1 MTFRRLA
8 AALQLSAFSVLVPA
22 FALSALAFVLTAFAQ
37 ERTDYNLIHQIKQ
50 EAFEHS
56 QVMEHLGYLSDRYGP
71 RLTASPEFDEAAA
84 WVVERMKS
92 WGLANVHLESWGPFG
107 RGWSLKHYAV
117 EMVVPRYSLLDAMPL
132 AWSEPTGK
140 PVTGEPVMA
149 PFTATANN
157 LKKTDEDFEK
167 YKQEWHGK
175 LRGRIVLFNRPRT
188 TAGETGT
195 RVDLTRYTD
204 AELANLAKTPDPTPK
219 IDIRLEDVKIP
230 EDPQEAQRYVASLP
244 PDIRTVLADRNREA
258 GEKRDRFFVDEGA
271 AAIFMED
278 NRSHDGMVFAEAAGT
293 RKAADHLSAPKFR
306 ITEEHYNRI
315 ARLLEKK
322 ERVTLRIDLEATVGT
337 RDLNANNIV
346 GEIPGGSKKDEVV
359 AIGAHFDSW
368 HGGTGATDN
377 GAGSAVM
384 MEVMRVLSTLHLKMD
399 RTVRIVLWSG
409 EEQGLLGSKA
419 YVKEHFGDPAN
430 GVVTAEHAK
439 LAAYFNLDNGSGR
452 IRGVYLQDN
461 DAARPFFERALIGPF
476 RDLGVTTISL
486 RNTGGTDHLSFDD
499 VGLPGFQFIQDPLDY
514 STVTHHSSMDT
525 LDHVV
530 GADLIQASAVIAS
543 VVAQE
548 ANAPEMMPRK
558 PLPAARKADGSR

>member
-1 MTFRRLA
+1 MTLRRLA
-8 AALQLSAFSVLVPA
+8 FGLFALAALIFG
-22 FALSALAFVLTAFAQ
+22 Q
-37 ERTDYNLIHQIKQ
+37 ERTDYNLIHMIRE

-56 QVMEHLGYLSDRYGP
+56 EVMDHLAFLTDRYGP
-71 RLTASPEFDEAAA
+71 RLTASPEFDEAAGWA
-84 WVVERMKS
+84 AGRMKS
-92 WGLANVHLESWGPFG
+92 WGLANVHTESWGPFG
-107 RGWSLKHYAV
+107 RSWSLKHFAV
-117 EMVVPRYSLLDAMPL
+117 EMVEPRYSLLNAVPL
-132 AWSEPTGK
+132 AWSDPTGK

-149 PFTATANN
+149 PFAATPNN
-157 LKKTDEDFEK
+157 LKKTEEDFEK

-175 LRGRIVLFNRPRT
+175 LKGRIVLFNRART
-188 TAGETGT
+188 TAGDTGT

-219 IDIRLEDVKIP
+219 IDIRMEDVRIP
-230 EDPQEAQRYVASLP
+230 EDPQEARDYVASVP
-244 PDIRTVLADRNREA
+244 ADIRTELADRNREA

-271 AAIFMED
+271 AAIFLED

-293 RKAADHLSAPKFR
+293 RKAADRLSVPKFR
-306 ITEEHYNRI
+306 VTEEHYNRI

-322 ERVTLRIDLEATVGT
+322 ERVTLRIDLEAAVGD

-346 GEIPGGSKKDEVV
+346 AEIPGGSKKDEVV

-384 MEVMRVLSTLHLKMD
+384 MEAMRVLSTLHVKMD

-419 YVKEHFGDPAN
+419 YVKEHFGDPAK
-430 GVVTAEHAK
+430 GVTTAEHAK

-486 RNTGGTDHLSFDD
+486 RDTGGTDHLSFDD

-514 STVTHHSSMDT
+514 STVTHHSTMDT
-525 LDHVV
+525 YDHLVP
-530 GADLIQASAVIAS
+530 ADLIQASAVIAS
-543 VVAQE
+543 IVAQE

-558 PLPAARKADGSR
+558 PLPAARKMAGG

>member
-1 MTFRRLA
+1 MKVFQNRDCKGA
-8 AALQLSAFSVLVPA
+8 AITA
-22 FALSALAFVLTAFAQ
+22 FALALALTGFVFAQ
-37 ERTDYNLIHQIKQ
+37 ERTDYNLIHEIKQ

-56 QVMEHLGYLSDRYGP
+56 QVMDHLWHLSDRYGP
-71 RLTASPEFDEAAA
+71 RLTASPEFDEAAG
-84 WVVERMKS
+84 WVLERFRS
-92 WGLANVHLESWGPFG
+92 WGLTNVHTESWGPFG
-107 RGWSLKHYAV
+107 RSWSLKHFAV
-117 EMVVPRYSLLDAMPL
+117 EMVEPRYSVLDAVPL

-149 PFTATANN
+149 PFTATPNN
-157 LKKTDEDFEK
+157 QKKTEEDFEK

-175 LRGRIVLFNRPRT
+175 LKDKIVLFNRPRT

-195 RVDLTRYTD
+195 RVALTRYTD

-219 IDIRLEDVKIP
+219 IDIRMQDVKIP
-230 EDPQEAQRYVASLP
+230 EDPQEARDYVASLP
-244 PDIRTVLADRNREA
+244 ADIRTELADRNREA
-258 GEKRDRFFVDEGA
+258 AEKRDRFFVDEGA

-293 RKAADHLSAPKFR
+293 RQAADHLSAPKFR

-315 ARLLEKK
+315 ARLIDKK
-322 ERVTLRIDLEATVGT
+322 EHVTLRIDLEAAVSD
-337 RDLNANNIV
+337 RDMNANNIV
-346 GEIPGGSKKDEVV
+346 AEIPGGAKKDEIV

-368 HGGTGATDN
+368 HSGTGATDN

-384 MEVMRVLSTLHLKMD
+384 MEVMRVLSTLHVKMD

-419 YVKEHFGDPAN
+419 YVKEHFGDPVK

-461 DAARPFFERALIGPF
+461 DASRPFFERSLIGPF

-514 STVTHHSSMDT
+514 STITHHSSMDT
-525 LDHVV
+525 YDHAVP
-530 GADLIQASAVIAS
+530 ADLIQASAVIAS

-558 PLPAARKADGSR
+558 PLPAARKTAGSQ

>member
-1 MTFRRLA
+1 LGP
-8 AALQLSAFSVLVPA
+8 SPVVISA
-22 FALSALAFVLTAFAQ
+22 FALAAFAVAQ

-56 QVMEHLGYLSDRYGP
+56 QVMDHLGYLTDRYGP
-71 RLTASPEFDEAAA
+71 RLTASPEFDEAAGWA
-84 WVVERMKS
+84 MQRMKS
-92 WGLANVHLESWGPFG
+92 WGLVNVHTESWGPFG
-107 RGWSLKHYAV
+107 RSWSLKHYTV
-117 EMVVPRYSLLDAMPL
+117 EMVEPRYSLLNAVPL

-149 PFTATANN
+149 PFAATPNN
-157 LKKTDEDFEK
+157 LRKTDEGFEK

-175 LRGRIVLFNRPRT
+175 LRGRVVLFNRPRT

-195 RVDLTRYTD
+195 RVDLTRYTE

-219 IDIRLEDVKIP
+219 IDIRIEDLKIP
-230 EDPQEAQRYVASLP
+230 EDPQEAQRYVTSLP
-244 PDIRTVLADRNREA
+244 AEVRTELADRNREA

-271 AAIFMED
+271 AAIFLED
-278 NRSHDGMVFAEAAGT
+278 ARSHDGMVFAEAAGT
-293 RKAADHLSAPKFR
+293 RKAADRLSVPKFR
-306 ITEEHYNRI
+306 VTEEHYNRI

-322 ERVTLRIDLEATVGT
+322 ERVTLRIDLEAAVGE
-337 RDLNANNIV
+337 RDVNANTIV
-346 GEIPGGSKKDEVV
+346 AAIPGGSKKDEVV
-359 AIGAHFDSW
+359 AVGAHFDSW

-377 GAGSAVM
+377 GAGSAMM
-384 MEVMRVLSTLHLKMD
+384 MEVMRVLSTLHVKMD

-419 YVKEHFGDPAN
+419 YVKEHFGDPLK
-430 GVVTAEHAK
+430 GVTTAEHAK

-452 IRGVYLQDN
+452 IRGVYLQNN
-461 DAARPFFERALIGPF
+461 DAARPFFEKALIGPF
-476 RDLGVTTISL
+476 RDLGVSTISL

-514 STVTHHSSMDT
+514 TTVTHHSSMDT
-525 LDHVV
+525 LDHIVA
-530 GADLIQASAVIAS
+530 ADLIQASAVIAS

-558 PLPAARKADGSR
+558 PMPGVRKASGSQ

>member
-1 MTFRRLA
+1 MTPRRLA
-8 AALQLSAFSVLVPA
+8 LSGAPLIVF
-22 FALSALAFVLTAFAQ
+22 TAFLLVAQ
-37 ERTDYNLIHQIKQ
+37 ERTDYNLIHLIRD

-56 QVMEHLGYLSDRYGP
+56 QVMDHLGYLTDRYGP
-71 RLTASPEFDEAAA
+71 RLTASAEFDEAAGWA
-84 WVVERMKS
+84 MQRMNS
-92 WGLANVHLESWGPFG
+92 WGLVNVHMESWGPFG
-107 RGWSLKHYAV
+107 RSWSLKRYAV
-117 EMVVPRYSLLDAMPL
+117 EMVEPRYSLLNAVPL

-140 PVTGEPVMA
+140 PVIGEPVMA
-149 PFTATANN
+149 PFAATPNN
-157 LKKTDEDFEK
+157 LSKTEEDFEK

-175 LRGRIVLFNRPRT
+175 LRGRIVLFNRART
-188 TAGETGT
+188 TAGDTGT

-219 IDIRLEDVKIP
+219 IDIRMGDVKIP
-230 EDPQEAQRYVASLP
+230 DDPQDAQRYVASLP
-244 PDIRTVLADRNREA
+244 AEIRTELADRNREA

-271 AAIFMED
+271 AAIFLED
-278 NRSHDGMVFAEAAGT
+278 NRSHDGMVFAEQAGT
-293 RKAADHLSAPKFR
+293 RKASDRLSVPKFR
-306 ITEEHYNRI
+306 VTEEHYNRI
-315 ARLLEKK
+315 ARLLERK
-322 ERVTLRIDLEATVGT
+322 ERVSLRIDLEAAVGD
-337 RDLNANNIV
+337 RDVNANNIV
-346 GEIPGGSKKDEVV
+346 AEIPGGAKKDEVV

-384 MEVMRVLSTLHLKMD
+384 MEVIRVLSTLHVKMD
-399 RTVRIVLWSG
+399 RTVRLVLWSG

-419 YVKEHFGDPAN
+419 YVKEHFGDPAK
-430 GVVTAEHAK
+430 GVMTAEHAK

-461 DAARPFFERALIGPF
+461 DAARPFFEKALIGPF

-530 GADLIQASAVIAS
+530 AADLIQASAVIAS
-543 VVAQE
+543 VVAEE
-548 ANAPEMMPRK
+548 ANAPEMMARK
-558 PLPAARKADGSR
+558 PLPVVRKAGGSQ